1 MSSRNKNQNNI
12 CNKNASNSKNHQ
24 SICYSF
30 RESKSNN
37 NSIIRSRRNEYPLSK
52 VLLKGK
58 LFNLINKSNIMTDEQ
73 YNNIKIKLSSH
84 LKKNK
89 KPKKKLNMQF
99 YYAQNNPKILFSSRN
114 SDKFED
120 EYVNMRDLLKKKF
133 TQEELKEILSYPQF
147 YQLYSNKYLKELVD
161 ERHKTLYEILGTEEN
176 KEKNHNEIGDIK
188 FDKKYQTNTNSLL
201 NNNTLNNYSSSSYR
215 RNIQAIPKINSYKTS
230 GNVKKILNLKNKI
243 KNNSR
248 NLFFKNS
255 TTYNTFSSKI
265 DDNKDIK
272 TDNEKD
278 NYINNNE
285 NENDIDI
292 DIDEFISDNNN
303 GISLCK
309 EDFETKRS
317 FFHDKIMEK
326 YNIENKKMELKNK
339 EKFENMIK
347 RKEMVNLNKRKKLD
361 LIKEKNRNE
370 QSKKEQE
377 RLKIYQE
384 RKYID
389 FIVKKLKKN
398 YVQLNGNNTE
408 TTEKS
413 KNIDVEKC

>member
-1 MSSRNKNQNNI
+1 MSSRNNSQNKI
-12 CNKNASNSKNHQ
+12 SNKNELNSNSLQKN
-24 SICYSF
+24 IYSF
-30 RESKSNN
+30 RESTTNN
-37 NSIIRSRRNEYPLSK
+37 NNIIRSRKTEYPISK

-73 YNNIKIKLSSH
+73 YNHIKIKLSKSKV
-84 LKKNK
+84 KKYK
-89 KPKKKLNMQF
+89 KPKKNLNMQF
-99 YYAQNNPKILFSSRN
+99 YYAQNNPQILFSSKN

-120 EYVNMRDLLKKKF
+120 DYINMRDLLKKKF

-147 YQLYSNKYLKELVD
+147 FQLNSNEYLKELVD

-176 KEKNHNEIGDIK
+176 KEKKLNELIK
-188 FDKKYQTNTNSLL
+188 IKIDKKNKTNSLL
-201 NNNTLNNYSSSSYR
+201 NNNTINNYSSTSYR
-215 RNIQAIPKINSYKTS
+215 KNIKVIPKINSYRST
-230 GNVKKILNLKNKI
+230 GNIKKIIMKSKI

-255 TTYNTFSSKI
+255 NTYNTFSPKNNI
-265 DDNKDIK
+265 YKNIK
-272 TDNEKD
+272 TDIEKE
-278 NYINNNE
+278 NYINNDE
-285 NENDIDI
+285 NENN
-292 DIDEFISDNNN
+292 IDEFTSNNIN
-303 GISLCK
+303 SITLCK
-309 EDFETKRS
+309 EDFENKRS

-347 RKEMVNLNKRKKLD
+347 RKEMVILNKRKKLD

-398 YVQLNGNNTE
+398 YVELYGNNTGI
-408 TTEKS
+408 TNNKKILMP
-413 KNIDVEKC
+413 KNVK